1 MGMSTTLELSSP
13 IDGSIRGSDAL
24 LLKAIPVGAFLLVL
38 VQAVA
43 LFLGAPLGIAEVMAA
58 LGVTA
63 IGAALIRRGTP
74 VAPIAAAGWLAANA
88 ITLGLVGTHPQAF
101 SLVAV
106 LNIGLLGLA
115 ALSVGER
122 WYLALVA
129 FVVALQCAG
138 LLSGAGT
145 DATVP
150 AMTCTLGLGIALM
163 VRRLE
168 WRQAGSER
176 AIRTL
181 TDERSTVARLYGV
194 ATSIGASTTR
204 AEALPDLLGVVAEAV
219 GARSAA
225 VAVLDASRSSLTL
238 SGPVWVNGSHI
249 PVDDDVVAQLERN
262 GFGSRALR
270 TTRAIRFDR
279 AGAVDISV
287 ILTDLGLDNGL
298 VSPLRLEGIET
309 GLLIVGDPID
319 GVFDEADIAEL
330 TALAAPVSLVL
341 GQVGRHEAALELA
354 VQLKEIADMKTDFV
368 SMVSHEL
375 KTPLTSVIGALDTL
389 ARPDLSL
396 ENPAVQEML
405 HGARRQSARL
415 HRLIDDLLV
424 LSRIDRGLVTPDT
437 RVVVLA
443 DVIADI
449 TEVLPR
455 CELSIH
461 APSDL
466 AVMGDPDHLSQIL
479 INLAENA
486 VKYGGGSLVEIKA
499 ARCTPEEVAIT
510 VSDHGPGIP
519 ESQRERVFDRFVR
532 LEGPMNAKVGGT
544 GLGLSIVKMLAEGMG
559 GRVGVVETP
568 GGGATFVV
576 SLPVAR

>member
-1 MGMSTTLELSSP
+1 MSTTLDLSSP
-13 IDGSIRGSDAL
+13 VDGTVRGSDAI
-24 LLKAIPVGAFLLVL
+24 LLKAIPVGTLLLVI
-38 VQAVA
+38 VQALA

-63 IGAALIRRGTP
+63 IGAVLIRRGTP
-74 VAPIAAAGWLAANA
+74 VAPMVAVGWLAANA
-88 ITLGLVGTHPQAF
+88 ITLGVVGTHPQAF

-115 ALSVGER
+115 ALSIEGR

-129 FVVALQCAG
+129 FVVALQCAA

-150 AMTCTLGLGIALM
+150 AMTGALGVGIALM

-168 WRQAGSER
+168 WRQAGSEH

-181 TDERSTVARLYGV
+181 TVERSTVVRLYDV
-194 ATSIGASTTR
+194 ATSIGASTTT
-204 AEALPDLLGVVAEAV
+204 AEALPDLLGVVAGAV

-225 VAVLDASRSSLTL
+225 VAVLDGTRSTLTL

-249 PVDDDVVAQLERN
+249 PVDENVIAPLDRN
-262 GFGSRALR
+262 GFGTRALR
-270 TTRAIRFDR
+270 TTRALRFDR
-279 AGAVDISV
+279 AGAVDLGP
-287 ILTDLGLDNGL
+287 ILADLGLDFGL
-298 VSPLRLEGIET
+298 VSALRLEGKET

-319 GVFDEADIAEL
+319 GAFDEASIAEL
-330 TALAAPVSLVL
+330 TALASPVSLVL
-341 GQVGRHEAALELA
+341 AQVGRHEAALELA
-354 VQLKEIADMKTDFV
+354 AQLKEIADMKSDFV

-375 KTPLTSVIGALDTL
+375 KTPLTSVIGTLDTL
-389 ARPDLSL
+389 ARPDISL

-405 HGARRQSARL
+405 HGARRQSSRL
-415 HRLIDDLLV
+415 RRLIDDLLV
-424 LSRIDRGLVTPDT
+424 LSRIDRGLVSPDT
-437 RVVVLA
+437 RVVSVT
-443 DVIADI
+443 DVIADVSEI
-449 TEVLPR
+449 LPR
-455 CELSIH
+455 CELSIL
-461 APSDL
+461 APPDL
-466 AVMGDPDHLSQIL
+466 AVLGDPDHLSQIL

-486 VKYGGGSLVEIKA
+486 VKYGEGSPVEIRA
-499 ARCTPEEVAIT
+499 ARGSAGEVTVT

-519 ESQRERVFDRFVR
+519 VSERERVFDRFVR
-532 LEGPMNAKVGGT
+532 LEGSMNARVGGT

-559 GRVGVVETP
+559 GRVDVVETP

-576 SLPVAR
+576 TLPAAQ